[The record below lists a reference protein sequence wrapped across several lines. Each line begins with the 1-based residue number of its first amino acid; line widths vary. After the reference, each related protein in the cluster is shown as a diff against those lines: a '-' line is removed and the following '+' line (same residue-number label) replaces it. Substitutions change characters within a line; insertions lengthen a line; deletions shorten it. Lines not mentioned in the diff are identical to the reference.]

1 MDAQGLNKKILDAE
15 MIPRKKANVFYL
27 VRRMEMDCDVFI
39 SYCSED
45 KKIADALVHHLEAK
59 EIRCWIDHRDLLPGF
74 SWRDGIIE
82 ALEGNPGIAMVL
94 LFSSASNKSRQVI
107 KEISMADEENI
118 LVIPVRIENILPEGA
133 IKLELQGRHW
143 LDAFEGKEERIEKA
157 AERIKQTLTRYS
169 EKRSRKQDSVPKP
182 KASRPVGKELT
193 PVIHDTVAPA
203 NKASAS
209 TATVSFPKADRVKL
223 LVDSLRAKFS
233 IIQEK
238 IVGKWQNANKKVIV
252 IAASVIVVIVVVA
265 AVFIFIPNIKD
276 KLLLV
281 KDKLPFLRES
291 TEVAIENKEA
301 EQVVE
306 EKTEIKPNVGSL
318 KAEEVEF
325 IFASVQPAGSEVALS
340 IRIRN
345 NSKIEKSVALYDIS
359 EKSYTKTKLIDQVG
373 KIFEVTN
380 VSFIKDSKKITSKEA
395 GTKGIL
401 LKPHETIRA
410 SILFKKTGKGIN
422 LITLHPFI
430 YKSRFTWTEHDL
442 TFIFSVT
449 Q

>member
-1 MDAQGLNKKILDAE
+1 MN
-15 MIPRKKANVFYL
+15 Y
-27 VRRMEMDCDVFI
+27 DVFI
-39 SYCSED
+39 SYCSENR
-45 KKIADALVHHLEAK
+45 KIADALVHHLEAK

-143 LDAFEGKEERIEKA
+143 LDAFEGKEDRIEKA

-169 EKRSRKQDSVPKP
+169 ERISPKQDSVPKS
-182 KASRPVGKELT
+182 KASRPKEKELT
-193 PVIHDTVAPA
+193 PTTHDTVAPV
-203 NKASAS
+203 NTVSAS
-209 TATVSFPKADRVKL
+209 TDAENVPERKPVKPFAD
-223 LVDSLRAKFS
+223 SSPAAFS
-233 IIQEK
+233 QFQEK
-238 IVGKWQNANKKVIV
+238 IIRLWHNANKKIIF

-265 AVFIFIPNIKD
+265 AVFIFMPTVKD

-281 KDKLPFLRES
+281 KGKLPFLRES
-291 TEVAIENKEA
+291 TEAVSENKEA
-301 EQVVE
+301 EQAAE

-318 KAEEVEF
+318 KAAEMEF
-325 IFASVQPAGSEVALS
+325 IFASVHPAGGDVALS

-345 NSKIEKSVALYDIS
+345 NSKIEKSVALYDSS
-359 EKSYTKTKLIDQVG
+359 EKSYTKTKLIAQTG
-373 KIFEVTN
+373 KIFEVTD
-380 VSFIKDSKKITSKEA
+380 VSFIKGSKKITSKEA
-395 GTKGIL
+395 GTKGVF

-410 SILFKKTGKGIN
+410 FLLFKKTDNDIN

-442 TFIFSVT
+442 TFIFGFT

>member
-1 MDAQGLNKKILDAE
+1 MQMN
-15 MIPRKKANVFYL
+15 Y
-27 VRRMEMDCDVFI
+27 DVFI

-45 KKIADALVHHLEAK
+45 RKIADALVHHLEAN

-143 LDAFEGKEERIEKA
+143 LDAFEGKDDRIEKA

-169 EKRSRKQDSVPKP
+169 EKISLKQDSVSKP
-182 KASRPVGKELT
+182 EPSRPSEKKSLKQDSAPVSKAQRPVEKELT
-193 PVIHDTVAPA
+193 PAAHDTAVPV
-203 NKASAS
+203 N
-209 TATVSFPKADRVKL
+209 TVSAGTAAENVPERRHSKTFADT
-223 LVDSLRAKFS
+223 SPSAFS
-233 IIQEK
+233 QLQEK
-238 IVGKWQNANKKVIV
+238 IVRKWQNANKKIIL

-265 AVFIFIPNIKD
+265 AVIIFIPAVKD

-281 KDKLPFLRES
+281 KGKLPFFRES
-291 TEVAIENKEA
+291 TEAVSENTEA
-301 EQVVE
+301 EQAAE
-306 EKTEIKPNVGSL
+306 EKAEIKPNVSSL
-318 KAEEVEF
+318 KAEEMEF
-325 IFASVQPAGSEVALS
+325 IFASVRPAGGDVALS

-345 NSKIEKSVALYDIS
+345 NSKIEKSVALYDS
-359 EKSYTKTKLIDQVG
+359 TEKSYTHSKLIDQTG
-373 KIFEVTN
+373 KIFEVTD
-380 VSFIKDSKKITSKEA
+380 VSFIKGSKKITSKEA
-395 GTKGIL
+395 GTKGVF

-410 SILFKKTGKGIN
+410 SLLFKKTGKGIN

-430 YKSRFTWTEHDL
+430 YKSRYTWTEHDL
-442 TFIFSVT
+442 TFLFGFT